1 MLVASKVLLWDGLV
15 SNGETI
21 LVVHISEELKTIKIA
36 GGSLAPLSK
45 AVKIS
50 WGDGTKDILS
60 DFLGRMHT
68 YDRSGEYVITISDDI
83 SSFGFTSD
91 IEGDEVYR
99 PILIELVS
107 IGSKVTRIE
116 DYAFNNCKNMRG
128 RISLP
133 YVTEIGDYAFG
144 SIEGIGEI
152 ILPSLTYL
160 NQESFFAGP
169 SPSRLYVDNVVEID
183 SRFFEYYGGNL
194 KDLYIRNL
202 SRFEIK
208 DIHGFPFEASGDVRF
223 HGSDGIILANG
234 LLV

>member
-21 LVVHISEELKTIKIA
+21 LVVRISEELKTIKIA

-50 WGDGTKDILS
+50 WGDGTKDVLS

-99 PILIELVS
+99 PMLIELVS

-133 YVTEIGDYAFG
+133 NVTDISWHAFG
-144 SIEGIGEI
+144 STEGITEF
-152 ILPSLTYL
+152 ILPSITRLV
-160 NQESFFAGP
+160 QESFFTMP
-169 SPSRLYVDNVVEID
+169 SASRLYADNVVEID

-208 DIHGFPFEASGDVRF
+208 DIDGFPFEASGDVRF

-234 LLV
+234 QLV